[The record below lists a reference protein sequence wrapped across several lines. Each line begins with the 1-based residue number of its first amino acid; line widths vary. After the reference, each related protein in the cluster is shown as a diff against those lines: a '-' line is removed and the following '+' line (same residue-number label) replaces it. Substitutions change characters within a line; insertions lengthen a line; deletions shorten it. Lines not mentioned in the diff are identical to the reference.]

1 MRESRVRNFAAR
13 QLQGISSETLVRLR
27 QVIDERKR
35 AQGMDDA
42 DSDSRRALT
51 VGVLAASGA
60 LLAGVASAAYFAR
73 QVVVPKYIRRE
84 GLDVRAVHTNGDG
97 SLEIELP
104 ATEQTRAPGRYS
116 LWFDQ
121 GRGHACLGSFV
132 ESNHDRSTVT
142 RAVERVDSGDLKLAS
157 AGIWSGYVYSKP
169 EQLGVPYE
177 DVEIPVENGIAPA
190 WRFDPPPSV
199 EASGA
204 WAIHIHGM
212 GGKRAGTLRGIP
224 VARRLG
230 LTSLVVSFRNDGDA
244 PPSYDGRYNLGQ
256 VEWRDVE
263 AGINYAISNGAERIV
278 LFGWSL
284 GASIALQAAALS
296 PSSSRV
302 AGMVLDAPVFNWRT
316 TLAAN
321 AKAAGLPRPLVH
333 LGFTILRSEALRW
346 VTGLAAPISLDS
358 LDWLARATELNKPVL
373 VLHGEKDDT
382 TPFEASK
389 KAASLRPDLVR
400 LVEFESVG
408 HSLEWNVDPE
418 KWERSVE
425 EWFYGLPLT
434 GSSPEQAGA
443 QS

>member
-1 MRESRVRNFAAR
+1 M
-13 QLQGISSETLVRLR
+13 
-27 QVIDERKR
+27 
-35 AQGMDDA
+35 
-42 DSDSRRALT
+42 
-51 VGVLAASGA
+51 
-60 LLAGVASAAYFAR
+60 
-73 QVVVPKYIRRE
+73 
-84 GLDVRAVHTNGDG
+84 
-97 SLEIELP
+97 
-104 ATEQTRAPGRYS
+104 
-116 LWFDQ
+116 
-121 GRGHACLGSFV
+121 
-132 ESNHDRSTVT
+132 
-142 RAVERVDSGDLKLAS
+142 VERVDSGDIQQAA

-169 EQLGVPYE
+169 EQLGLPYQ
-177 DVEIPVENGIAPA
+177 DVEIPVANGVAPA
-190 WRFDPPPSV
+190 WRFDPSAAATVP
-199 EASGA
+199 GT
-204 WAIHIHGM
+204 WAVHIHGM

-256 VEWRDVE
+256 GEWHDVE

-278 LFGWSL
+278 LFGWSV
-284 GASIALQAAALS
+284 GAAIALQAAALS
-296 PSSSRV
+296 QGSSRI
-302 AGMVLDAPVFNWRT
+302 AGMVLDAPVFDWRT

-333 LGFTILRSEALRW
+333 LGFTILGSKTLRW
-346 VTGLAAPISLDS
+346 VTGLAEPICLDS
-358 LDWLARATELNKPVL
+358 LDWLARATELNKPIL

-382 TPFEASK
+382 TPFEASS

-400 LVEFESVG
+400 LVEFGSEG

>member
-1 MRESRVRNFAAR
+1 MR
-13 QLQGISSETLVRLR
+13 
-27 QVIDERKR
+27 
-35 AQGMDDA
+35 
-42 DSDSRRALT
+42 

-60 LLAGVASAAYFAR
+60 LLAGVAGAAYFAR
-73 QVVVPKYIRRE
+73 QVVVPKHIRRE
-84 GLDVRAVHTNGDG
+84 DLGVRAVRANGDG

-116 LWFDQ
+116 IWFGQ
-121 GRGHACLGSFV
+121 GTGHACLGRVVDS
-132 ESNHDRSTVT
+132 HLDRNTVV
-142 RAVERVDSGDLKLAS
+142 RVVERVDSGDLEHAQ
-157 AGIWSGYVYSKP
+157 AGIWSGYVYSNP
-169 EQLGVPYE
+169 GQLGLPYQ
-177 DVEIPVENGIAPA
+177 DVEIPVENGVAPA
-190 WRFDPPPSV
+190 WRFDPPSSD
-199 EASGA
+199 ASGI

-224 VARRLG
+224 IARRLG

-256 VEWRDVE
+256 GEWHDVE

-284 GASIALQAAALS
+284 GAAIALQTAALS
-296 PSSSRV
+296 QSSSRI
-302 AGMVLDAPVFNWRT
+302 AGMVLDAPVFDWRT

-333 LGFTILRSEALRW
+333 LGFTILRSKALRR
-346 VTGLAAPISLDS
+346 VTGLAEPISFDS
-358 LDWLARATELNKPVL
+358 LDWLARASELDKPIL
-373 VLHGEKDDT
+373 VLHGRKDDT
-382 TPFEASK
+382 TPFEASR
-389 KAASLRPDLVR
+389 KAACLRPDLVR
-400 LVEFESVG
+400 LVEFESEG

>member
-1 MRESRVRNFAAR
+1 MPTA
-13 QLQGISSETLVRLR
+13 ISPRSLEV
-27 QVIDERKR
+27 
-35 AQGMDDA
+35 A
-42 DSDSRRALT
+42 
-51 VGVLAASGA
+51 VLAASGA
-60 LLAGVASAAYFAR
+60 VLAGVAGAAYFAR
-73 QVVVPKYIRRE
+73 QVVVPKHSRRE
-84 GLDVRAVHTNGDG
+84 GLEVRAVHTNGDG

-116 LWFDQ
+116 LWFEQ
-121 GRGHACLGSFV
+121 GAGHACLGPVVGS
-132 ESNHDRSTVT
+132 HPDRNSVV
-142 RAVERVDSGDLKLAS
+142 RVVERVDSGDLEQAK

-169 EQLGVPYE
+169 EQLGLPYE
-177 DVEIPVENGIAPA
+177 DVVIPVENGVAPA
-190 WRFDPPPSV
+190 WKFDPPAGVNPSG
-199 EASGA
+199 E
-204 WAIHIHGM
+204 WAVHIHGM

-256 VEWRDVE
+256 GEWRDVD

-296 PSSSRV
+296 PNFSRV
-302 AGMVLDAPVFNWRT
+302 AGMVLDAPVFDWRT

-333 LGFTILRSEALRW
+333 LGFTILRSRALRW
-346 VTGLAAPISLDS
+346 VTGLTEPICLDS
-358 LDWLARATELNKPVL
+358 LDWLARAPELNKPVL
-373 VLHGEKDDT
+373 VLHGQKDAT

-400 LVEFESVG
+400 LVEFESLG
-408 HSLEWNVDPE
+408 HSLEWNVDTE
-418 KWERSVE
+418 KWEQSVE
-425 EWFYGLPLT
+425 DWFHRLPLA
-434 GSSPEQAGA
+434 GASPDHAGA
-443 QS
+443 Q

>member
-1 MRESRVRNFAAR
+1 M
-13 QLQGISSETLVRLR
+13 
-27 QVIDERKR
+27 
-35 AQGMDDA
+35 
-42 DSDSRRALT
+42 
-51 VGVLAASGA
+51 
-60 LLAGVASAAYFAR
+60 
-73 QVVVPKYIRRE
+73 
-84 GLDVRAVHTNGDG
+84 
-97 SLEIELP
+97 
-104 ATEQTRAPGRYS
+104 
-116 LWFDQ
+116 
-121 GRGHACLGSFV
+121 
-132 ESNHDRSTVT
+132 
-142 RAVERVDSGDLKLAS
+142 DSGDLEQAK

-169 EQLGVPYE
+169 EQLGLPYQ
-177 DVEIPVENGIAPA
+177 DVEIPVANGVAPA
-190 WRFDPPPSV
+190 WRFDPP
-199 EASGA
+199 AGA
-204 WAIHIHGM
+204 AAPGTWAVHIHGM

-256 VEWRDVE
+256 GEWHDVE

-284 GASIALQAAALS
+284 GAAIALQTAALS
-296 PSSSRV
+296 QSSSRI
-302 AGMVLDAPVFNWRT
+302 AGMVLDAPVFDWRT

-333 LGFTILRSEALRW
+333 LGFTILRSKGLRW
-346 VTGLAAPISLDS
+346 VTGLAEPICLDS

-373 VLHGEKDDT
+373 VLHGEKDET

-400 LVEFESVG
+400 LVEFESEG

-425 EWFYGLPLT
+425 EWFYGLPLA
-434 GSSPEQAGA
+434 GSSPEPAGA

>member
-1 MRESRVRNFAAR
+1 MPTA
-13 QLQGISSETLVRLR
+13 TT
-27 QVIDERKR
+27 
-35 AQGMDDA
+35 
-42 DSDSRRALT
+42 RRAIR
-51 VGVLAASGA
+51 VGVLASSGA
-60 LLAGVASAAYFAR
+60 LLAGVAAAAYFAR
-73 QVVVPKYIRRE
+73 QVVVPRYSRHE
-84 GLDVRAVHTNGDG
+84 DLDVRAVHTNGDG
-97 SLEIELP
+97 SLKIELP

-116 LWFDQ
+116 FWFEQ
-121 GRGHACLGSFV
+121 GTGHARLGPVVDSH
-132 ESNHDRSTVT
+132 SYRNTVV
-142 RAVERVDSGDLKLAS
+142 RVVERVDSGDLKHAK
-157 AGIWSGYVYSKP
+157 AGIWSGYVFSNP
-169 EQLGVPYE
+169 EQLGLPYQ
-177 DVEIPVENGIAPA
+177 DVEIPVENGVAPA
-190 WRFDPPPSV
+190 WRFDPPAGV
-199 EASGA
+199 KASGG

-244 PPSYDGRYNLGQ
+244 PPSYDRRYNLGQ
-256 VEWRDVE
+256 GEWRDVD

-284 GASIALQAAALS
+284 GASIALQAADLS

-302 AGMVLDAPVFNWRT
+302 AGMVLDAPVFDWRR

-333 LGFTILRSEALRW
+333 LGFTILRSMALRW
-346 VTGLAAPISLDS
+346 VTGLAEPICLDS

-373 VLHGEKDDT
+373 VLHGEYDET

-389 KAASLRPDLVR
+389 QAASLRPDLVR
-400 LVEFESVG
+400 LVEFESKG

-425 EWFYGLPLT
+425 EWFYDLPLA
-434 GSSPEQAGA
+434 GSSPEPAGA

>member
-1 MRESRVRNFAAR
+1 MPTA
-13 QLQGISSETLVRLR
+13 I
-27 QVIDERKR
+27 
-35 AQGMDDA
+35 
-42 DSDSRRALT
+42 SRRFLE

-73 QVVVPKYIRRE
+73 QIVVPKYSRRE
-84 GLDVRAVHTNGDG
+84 DLDVRAVHTIGDG

-104 ATEQTRAPGRYS
+104 DTEQTRAPGRYS
-116 LWFDQ
+116 FWFER
-121 GRGHACLGSFV
+121 GTGHACLGPVVDSHPDQ
-132 ESNHDRSTVT
+132 NTVV
-142 RAVERVDSGDLKLAS
+142 RAVERVDSGDLTLAS

-177 DVEIPVENGIAPA
+177 DVEIPVANGVAPA
-190 WRFDPPPSV
+190 WRFDPPASV
-199 EASGA
+199 EASGV
-204 WAIHIHGM
+204 WAIHVHGM
-212 GGKRAGTLRGIP
+212 GGRRAGTLRGIP
-224 VARRLG
+224 IARRLG

-244 PPSYDGRYNLGQ
+244 APSYDGRYNLGQ
-256 VEWRDVE
+256 TEWRDVE
-263 AGINYAISNGAERIV
+263 AGINYAVSNGAERIV

-296 PSSSRV
+296 PNSSRV
-302 AGMVLDAPVFNWRT
+302 AGLVLDAPVLDWRT

-321 AKAAGLPRPLVH
+321 AKAARLPRPVVH
-333 LGFTILRSEALRW
+333 LGFSILRSKALRW
-346 VTGLAAPISLDS
+346 VTGLAEPICLDS
-358 LDWLARATELNKPVL
+358 LNWLARATELNKPIL

-382 TPFEASK
+382 TPFEASR

-400 LVEFESVG
+400 LVEFASEG

-425 EWFYGLPLT
+425 EWFYGLPLA

>member
-1 MRESRVRNFAAR
+1 MLASTSSR
-13 QLQGISSETLVRLR
+13 TLKL
-27 QVIDERKR
+27 
-35 AQGMDDA
+35 
-42 DSDSRRALT
+42 
-51 VGVLAASGA
+51 GVLAASGA
-60 LLAGVASAAYFAR
+60 LLASVSGAAYFAR
-73 QVVVPKYIRRE
+73 QVVVPKYSRRE
-84 GLDVRAVHTNGDG
+84 DLDVRAVHTNEDG
-97 SLEIELP
+97 SLKIEFL
-104 ATEQTRAPGRYS
+104 ATELTRAPGRYS
-116 LWFDQ
+116 FWYEH
-121 GRGHACLGSFV
+121 GTGHACLGTV
-132 ESNHDRSTVT
+132 AETHLDRRTVT
-142 RAVERVDSGDLKLAS
+142 RTVERVDSGNLKQAA

-169 EQLGVPYE
+169 EQLGLPYQ
-177 DVEIPVENGIAPA
+177 DVEIPVDNGVAPA
-190 WRFDPPPSV
+190 WRFDPHASD
-199 EASGA
+199 EASKT

-212 GGKRAGTLRGIP
+212 GGKMAGALRGIP
-224 VARRLG
+224 VTRRLG

-244 PPSYDGRYNLGQ
+244 PPSYDRRYSLGQ
-256 VEWRDVE
+256 TEWRDVE

-284 GASIALQAAALS
+284 GASIALQAASLS

-302 AGMVLDAPVFNWRT
+302 AGMVLDAPVFDWRT

-321 AKAAGLPRPLVH
+321 AKAAGLPQPLVH
-333 LGFTILRSEALRW
+333 LGFTVLRSKSLRW
-346 VTGLAAPISLDS
+346 VTGLAEPIRLDS
-358 LDWLARATELNKPVL
+358 LNWLARATELNKPIL

-382 TPFEASK
+382 TPFEASR

-400 LVEFESVG
+400 LVEFGSQG